1 MRQILGNKSIERHS
15 RFQKRLAEET
25 MRSRMARHE
34 IVRLEAVLAL
44 ATQLSAVDKLK
55 LVEHLLLELEA
66 IVERQEPKKREPL
79 SGTSGEDSVTEDGDE
94 EIKRKLWGTNVGRRS
109 RRVVQLE
116 GIWKDVP
123 FNVTAD
129 EIREARQE
137 LSEALKRRVER
148 Q

>member
-1 MRQILGNKSIERHS
+1 
-15 RFQKRLAEET
+15 
-25 MRSRMARHE
+25 MARHE

-79 SGTSGEDSVTEDGDE
+79 SGTSEGESVTEDGDE

-109 RRVVQLE
+109 RRVV
-116 GIWKDVP
+116 
-123 FNVTAD
+123 
-129 EIREARQE
+129 
-137 LSEALKRRVER
+137 
-148 Q
+148 